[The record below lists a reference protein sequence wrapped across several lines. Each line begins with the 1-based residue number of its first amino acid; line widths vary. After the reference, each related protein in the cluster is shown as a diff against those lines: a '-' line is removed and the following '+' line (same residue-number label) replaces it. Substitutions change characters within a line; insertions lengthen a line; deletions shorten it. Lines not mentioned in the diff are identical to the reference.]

1 VHRHD
6 EDLTMSGSEVS
17 EAMKT
22 VLDRWG
28 FPTLVALAAGYVL
41 RHDVLIP
48 LVEQHSIFLQ
58 TISESQKE
66 IAEAVNEQ
74 TRLLYALQPK
84 SGASQEN

>member
-1 VHRHD
+1 
-6 EDLTMSGSEVS
+6 MSGVEVS

-84 SGASQEN
+84 SGARQEN